1 MAVPLFVRKILRF
14 SFEPCGYRCILV
26 SARRER
32 ERKENTMKDAKEKAL
47 FRAMVDAVTDYKEH
61 NEVHSTSDGRY
72 EKAQM
77 ATTAYA
83 DYCGIS
89 YKLACSIVREMFINP
104 RDLVKDL

>member
-1 MAVPLFVRKILRF
+1 MAVPFFVRKIFKF
-14 SFEPCGYRCILV
+14 SLALTRYRCILAI
-26 SARRER
+26 ARGE
-32 ERKENTMKDAKEKAL
+32 ERKEPEMKDAKEKAL
-47 FRAMVDAVTDYKEH
+47 FKAMVDAVTDYKEH
-61 NEVHSTSDGRY
+61 NEAHSTADGRY
-72 EKAQM
+72 EKAQK

>member
-1 MAVPLFVRKILRF
+1 MLI
-14 SFEPCGYRCILV
+14 
-26 SARRER
+26 AREED
-32 ERKENTMKDAKEKAL
+32 ERKEPEMKDAKEKAP
-47 FRAMVDAVTDYKEH
+47 FKATVDAVTDYKEN
-61 NEVHSTSDGRY
+61 NEAHSTADGRY
-72 EKAQM
+72 EKAQK